1 MILATICSRSSIINY
16 ILLVQIDLDLDLP
29 GLLVVHIVLHY
40 YRYLLLRSASRSD
53 VCGEWRIRYSKRISD
68 VLQ

>member
-16 ILLVQIDLDLDLP
+16 ILLVQIDLDLDL
-29 GLLVVHIVLHY
+29 LVVHIVLHY
-40 YRYLLLRSASRSD
+40 YRYLSLRSASRSD